1 MKAINK
7 EEIKIKIGQMKWRAK
22 GKIHEAKVW
31 AKQNP
36 EIAMLIASSG
46 IAAAGYMGKAA
57 VKHVNLNKQEAVKVL
72 YCYDRSL
79 GHYWKLRRE
88 LTNREWLEIDRRKR
102 AGEKLADI
110 LDEMKVLK

>member
-7 EEIKIKIGQMKWRAK
+7 EELKTKVGQIKWRVEGEIYK
-22 GKIHEAKVW
+22 AKVW
-31 AKQNP
+31 AKKNP
-36 EIAMLIASSG
+36 EMALLIVGSG
-46 IAAAGYMGKAA
+46 ITAAGYVGKAV

-88 LTNREWLEIDRRKR
+88 LTNKEWLEIDRRKR